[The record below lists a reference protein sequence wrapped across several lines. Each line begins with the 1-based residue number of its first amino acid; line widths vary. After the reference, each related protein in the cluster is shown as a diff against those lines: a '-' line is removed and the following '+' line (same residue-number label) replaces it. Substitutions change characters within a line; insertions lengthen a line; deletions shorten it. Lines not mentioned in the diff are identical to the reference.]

1 MRADADRAKLE
12 KFMEA
17 LGRRV
22 RGPGTIYLTGGAT
35 ALLYGW
41 REKTIDL
48 DLKADP
54 EPEGFFEAIA
64 ELKDTLDTNVE
75 LASPDLFIPELPG
88 WRERSILIRRV
99 GELEFRHFDF
109 YSQTLAKLERG
120 HERDALDVRA
130 FVDQGLVDKKTLNDF
145 FEKIRPMLK
154 RFPTID
160 EAAFAKSV
168 RDFCALA

>member
-12 KFMEA
+12 KFMDA
-17 LGRRV
+17 LGKRV

-48 DLKADP
+48 DVKADP
-54 EPEGFFEAIA
+54 EPAGFFEAIA
-64 ELKDTLDTNVE
+64 ELKDSLDTNVE

-88 WRERSILIRRV
+88 WRERSVLIRGV

-109 YSQTLAKLERG
+109 YSQALAKLERG

-130 FVDQGLVDKKTLNDF
+130 FVDQGLVDREKLEDF
-145 FEKIRPMLK
+145 FQQIRPMLK
-154 RFPTID
+154 RFPAID
-160 EAAFAKSV
+160 EASFAETV
-168 RDFCALA
+168 REFCAQA

>member
-17 LGRRV
+17 LGQRV

-35 ALLYGW
+35 ALLFGW

-48 DLKADP
+48 DVKADP
-54 EPEGFFEAIA
+54 EPRGFFEAIA

-88 WRERSILIRRV
+88 WRERSAFIQRAGDV
-99 GELEFRHFDF
+99 DFRHFDF
-109 YSQTLAKLERG
+109 YSQALAKLERG
-120 HERDALDVRA
+120 HERDRVDVQA
-130 FVDQGLVDKKTLNDF
+130 FAELGLVDREKLSGF
-145 FEKIRPMLK
+145 FEDIRPLLK
-154 RFPTID
+154 KFPAID
-160 EAAFAKSV
+160 EATFAASV
-168 RDFCALA
+168 WEFCDRR